1 MRSISSLVA
10 VATLVACSDAFKPT
24 TENVIGDYQPLTF
37 TIDSAGTSRDLLA
50 AGASLDLLLLPFGE
64 AVGQLNVPGDTA
76 MAFVSLN
83 GSWTLTGN
91 TVRFTQTA
99 DTFVR
104 DMDWVAGKDRLSGD
118 KTFGDVRVR
127 IVLKR
132 LPGPSIP

>member
-10 VATLVACSDAFKPT
+10 VAAAVACSDAFKPT
-24 TENVIGDYQPLTF
+24 ADTVIGSYQPLTF

-50 AGASLDLLLLPFGE
+50 AGASLDVLLLPFGDV
-64 AVGQLNVPGDTA
+64 VGQLNLPGDTT

-91 TVRFTQTA
+91 TVRFTQTS

-104 DMDWVAGKDRLSGD
+104 DMDWIAGKDRLSGD
-118 KTFGDVRVR
+118 KTFGAVRVR
-127 IVLKR
+127 VVLKR
-132 LPGPSIP
+132 LPGPPIP